1 MADGPRNNFRSRG
14 EMTWSAPTNH
24 DSGISR
30 RSSGTSSEASGVL
43 VTLPA
48 PSGATN
54 TESSPSSSAILNSDT
69 ETTAKRPHVV
79 IVGAGFG
86 GLAAAKGL
94 RHADVDVTI
103 VDQRNHHIFQPLLY
117 QVATA
122 GLSPADI
129 AAPIRTIL
137 KDNANCR
144 VMLNRV
150 VGVDPDWQAVD
161 LENGD
166 RLSYD
171 WLILATGARHSY
183 FGRDDWAKHA
193 PGIKSIEDATA
204 VRHRVLLA
212 MERAETERDKDRRDA
227 LLTFV
232 VVGGGPTGVE
242 MAGAI
247 AELARQSVSK
257 EFRSITPHCSRIIL
271 IEAGSRILASFP
283 PALSKRAEASIREL
297 GVEVLTGVRVEE
309 VSQSS
314 VRVGDET
321 IPARTII
328 WAAGVKASPAAE
340 WLGVESDRS
349 GRVPVDAGLHPAGEK
364 RIFAIGDTAA
374 CDGADGRPLPGV
386 APVAKQQGEHCAR
399 VIAATVSGRKIPTF
413 RYRNF
418 GSLATIG
425 RKRAVADFGRIQ
437 ISGFPA
443 WVVWCVAHIWFLAG
457 FRNRLLVGAN
467 WLWNYLTF
475 ERHARLITGETTVT

>member
-1 MADGPRNNFRSRG
+1 
-14 EMTWSAPTNH
+14 MTWSAPTSH
-24 DSGISR
+24 DSGISP
-30 RSSGTSSEASGVL
+30 RSSGTSAEATG
-43 VTLPA
+43 A
-48 PSGATN
+48 PVAKALTDAANDLASPPDSNDIANSN
-54 TESSPSSSAILNSDT
+54 TEAAS
-69 ETTAKRPHVV
+69 KRPHVL

-144 VMLNRV
+144 VILDRV
-150 VGVDPDWQAVD
+150 VDVNPDRQEVD
-161 LENGD
+161 LDSGKT
-166 RLSYD
+166 LTYD

-183 FGRDDWAKHA
+183 FGRDDWAQHA

-212 MERAETERDKDRRDA
+212 MERAESETDKARRDA

-232 VVGGGPTGVE
+232 VIGGGPTGVE

-247 AELARQSVSK
+247 AELARQSVSM

-283 PALSKRAEASIREL
+283 PALSERAEASIRQL
-297 GVEVLTGVRVEE
+297 GVEVRTGVRVEG
-309 VSQSS
+309 VSECS
-314 VRVGDET
+314 VRLGEEV

-349 GRVPVDAGLHPAGEK
+349 GRVPVDAALHPAGEK
-364 RIFAIGDTAA
+364 RIFVIGDTAA
-374 CDGADGRPLPGV
+374 CDGTDGRPLPGV

-399 VIAATVSGRKIPTF
+399 VIAATVAGRKIPTF
-413 RYRNF
+413 RYRSY

-425 RKRAVADFGRIQ
+425 RKRAVADFGRIRL
-437 ISGFPA
+437 SGFPA

-475 ERHARLITGETTVT
+475 ERHARLITGETKVT